1 MIMNREAIDS
11 KKLFV
16 VHPLKFLTW
25 MIIVSVVMIFA
36 SLTSAYIVRKGDGN
50 WLEFDLPALL
60 WVNTVIIIL
69 SSVTLHWAYFSA
81 KKDNIQN
88 LRIGLFVTTLLGVL
102 FVVGQVLAWQ
112 KLVDA
117 GVYFAGESSN
127 ASGSFLYVF
136 TGLHAAHLLGGMIY
150 LFIVNIDAL
159 RYKIHSKNLLRLE
172 MCATYWHFMDALWIY
187 LFLFLLVSHS

>member
-1 MIMNREAIDS
+1 MNREVIDS
-11 KKLFV
+11 KRIFV

-50 WLEFDLPALL
+50 WLEFDLPFML
-60 WVNTVIIIL
+60 WINTFVIVL
-69 SSVTLHWAYFSA
+69 SSITLHWAYFSA

-88 LRIGLFVTTLLGVL
+88 LRIGLLATTILGIL
-102 FVVGQVLAWQ
+102 FVIGQVLAWQ

-136 TGLHAAHLLGGMIY
+136 TGLHAAHLFGGMIY

>member
-50 WLEFDLPALL
+50 WLEFDLPGML
-60 WVNTVIIIL
+60 WANTIIIVL
-69 SSVTLHWAYFSA
+69 SSITLHWAYFSA

-88 LRIGLFVTTLLGVL
+88 LRIGLLLTTILGIL
-102 FVVGQVLAWQ
+102 FVIGQVLAWQ

-159 RYKIHSKNLLRLE
+159 RFKIHSKNLLRLE